1 MDIRD
6 RQSLTAKAE
15 HDLRAAQ
22 NPQRLIFTY
31 MGVITLATLLV
42 AAVSALLEQQ
52 IANTGGLSGLSARST
67 LTTIQLLLSTGLQIA
82 LPFWQFGYTISILML
97 ARQEAAE
104 PKTLLSG
111 FANFGPF
118 LRLTLLKGLIFGGIA
133 MLLLYP
139 LMMILIVT
147 PVGRPLITLLT
158 QQINTADP
166 NAVLQIE
173 DAALMRAMLPIL
185 GVCLA
190 VYLPII
196 APLYYRLRMASF
208 ALAEDPRAGAIAA
221 IRESIQRM
229 RCNRAALLRL
239 DLSFWWYYAL
249 MLLSLLLCYAD
260 RILGALH
267 VPLPI
272 SETAAYFLFYALGLA
287 AQFAV
292 CCWAQNRVML
302 TYAAAYDACKGGG
315 SRPVRPTAPERQP
328 WVY

>member
-6 RQSLTAKAE
+6 RRSLAAKAE
-15 HDLRAAQ
+15 SDLRAAQ

-31 MGVITLATLLV
+31 MGVITLATLLL

-67 LTTIQLLLSTGLQIA
+67 LTTIQLVLTTGFQIA
-82 LPFWQFGYTISILML
+82 LPFWQFGYTISILAL
-97 ARQEAAE
+97 ARRESAG

-111 FANFGPF
+111 FENFGPF
-118 LRLTLLKGLIFGGIA
+118 LRLTLLKGLIFGGLA
-133 MLLLYP
+133 MLLFYP
-139 LMMILIVT
+139 LTMLLIVT
-147 PVGRPLITLLT
+147 PVGRPLIALLT
-158 QQINTADP
+158 QQLNAADP

-173 DAALMRAMLPIL
+173 EAALVRAMLPIL
-185 GVCLA
+185 GVCFA
-190 VYLPII
+190 VYFPIV

-208 ALAEDPRAGAIAA
+208 ALAEDPRAGALAA

-229 RCNRAALLRL
+229 RYHRVALLRL

-249 MLLSLLLCYAD
+249 LLLSLLLCYAD
-260 RILGALH
+260 KLLGALH
-267 VPLPI
+267 VSLPM
-272 SETAAYFLFYALGLA
+272 SATAAYFLFYALGLA
-287 AQFAV
+287 VQFAV
-292 CCWAQNRVML
+292 NCWAQNRVTL

-315 SRPVRPTAPERQP
+315 SRPVRPAAPERQP

>member
-15 HDLRAAQ
+15 RDLRAAQ

-31 MGVITLATLLV
+31 MGIVTLATLLV

-67 LTTIQLLLSTGLQIA
+67 LTTIQLVLSTGLQIA
-82 LPFWQFGYTISILML
+82 LPFWQFGYTISILAL
-97 ARQEAAE
+97 ARRESAG
-104 PKTLLSG
+104 PRTLLSG

-118 LRLTLLKGLIFGGIA
+118 LRLTLLKGLIFGGLA

-139 LMMILIVT
+139 LTMVLIVT

-185 GVCLA
+185 GVCFA
-190 VYLPII
+190 VYLPIA

-272 SETAAYFLFYALGLA
+272 SDTAAYFLFYALGLA
-287 AQFAV
+287 AQLAV
-292 CCWAQNRVML
+292 SCWAQNRVML

-315 SRPVRPTAPERQP
+315 SRPARPASPERQP